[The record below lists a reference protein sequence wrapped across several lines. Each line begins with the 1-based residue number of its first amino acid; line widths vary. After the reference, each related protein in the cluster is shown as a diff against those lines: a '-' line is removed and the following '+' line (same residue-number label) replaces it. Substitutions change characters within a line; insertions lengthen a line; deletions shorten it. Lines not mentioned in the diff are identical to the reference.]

1 MTRRRPRLQEPPRQ
15 LALVFVDVAARPPQ
29 APATPE
35 VMETLVELL
44 LAALS
49 TPNRSA
55 SEEIGHE
62 PEDRR

>member
-1 MTRRRPRLQEPPRQ
+1 MPRRRPRLQKPPQQ
-15 LALVFVDVAARPPQ
+15 LALVFVDVAGRPPR

-35 VMETLVELL
+35 VMETLAELL

-49 TPNRSA
+49 APNRSA

>member
-1 MTRRRPRLQEPPRQ
+1 MRRRRPRLQEPPQQ
-15 LALVFVDVAARPPQ
+15 LALGFVDAAGRPPR

-35 VMETLVELL
+35 VMETLAELL

-49 TPNRSA
+49 TPNRSK

-62 PEDRR
+62 REDRR